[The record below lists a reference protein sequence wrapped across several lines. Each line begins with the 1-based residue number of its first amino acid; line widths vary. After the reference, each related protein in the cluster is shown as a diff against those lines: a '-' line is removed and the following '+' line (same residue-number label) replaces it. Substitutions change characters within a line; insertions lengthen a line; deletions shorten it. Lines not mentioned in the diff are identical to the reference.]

1 MGNKFL
7 RSFLIVISS
16 FAASVGLASCS
27 VTIPG
32 NTLTTSDSS
41 TGPHSHNYNK
51 QVIKDAYKASN
62 ADCEHCATYYYSC
75 SCGDIGIET
84 FEFGSPLGHD
94 WHYEYLQTSE
104 GEYYQS
110 GTCSRCDEKEKRT
123 IQSVNNLSFSVISE
137 EEKTCQVTGFKKFYY
152 DERDNNIFIPKMWND
167 YKVTSISEYA
177 FHGCRSLSSIVIPD
191 SVTSIGNHAFYDCTS
206 LRSIVIPNSIT
217 SIGEYAFWDCTSLIS
232 IVIPDS
238 VTSIGKYAFTLCTSL
253 SSIIVKE
260 GNTVYDSREDCNAII
275 ETSTNT
281 LIVGYATTIIPDN
294 VASIGEYAFYRCPYL
309 RSIVIPDSVTSIG
322 EFAFYGCTSLRSILI
337 PNSVTSI
344 GGGAFSDCTSLSS
357 VTIGNGVTSI
367 SELAFKGCLCL
378 SSIVISDSV
387 TSIGEGA
394 FVGCTSLRSIL
405 IPNSVTSIGGGA
417 FGDCTSLSSVTIGN
431 GVTTIGSSAFN
442 NCYSLNSIVI
452 PDSVTTI
459 DSSAFWNCNSLSDV
473 YYIGSEEQWNAIY
486 IGSDNDKLKSATIH
500 YNYMG

>member
-7 RSFLIVISS
+7 RLFLIVISS

-27 VTIPG
+27 VIIPG

-51 QVIKDAYKASN
+51 QVIKDAYKVSN
-62 ADCEHCATYYYSC
+62 ADCEHAATYYYSC

-110 GTCSRCDEKEKRT
+110 GTCSRCDAKEKRT
-123 IQSVNNLSFSVISE
+123 IQSVNNLNFEVINE

-167 YKVTSISEYA
+167 YKVTSIGEFA
-177 FHGCRSLSSIVIPD
+177 FYGCYSLRSIVIPD
-191 SVTSIGNHAFYDCTS
+191 SVTSIGINAFVGCTF
-206 LRSIVIPNSIT
+206 LK
-217 SIGEYAFWDCTSLIS
+217 S

-238 VTSIGKYAFTLCTSL
+238 VTSIGDYAFNSCSSL
-253 SSIIVKE
+253 RSIIVKE
-260 GNTVYDSREDCNAII
+260 GNTVYDSRKDCNAII

-281 LIVGYATTIIPDN
+281 LIAGCATTIIPDN
-294 VASIGEYAFYRCPYL
+294 VASICEYAFYRCTYL
-309 RSIVIPDSVTSIG
+309 SSILIPDSVTSIG

-417 FGDCTSLSSVTIGN
+417 FSDCTSLSSVTIGN

-486 IGSDNDKLKSATIH
+486 IGPDNDELKSATIH

>member
-7 RSFLIVISS
+7 RLFLIVISS

-27 VTIPG
+27 VIIPG

-51 QVIKDAYKASN
+51 QVIKDAYKVSN
-62 ADCEHCATYYYSC
+62 ADCEHAATYYYSC

-110 GTCSRCDEKEKRT
+110 GTCSRCDAKEKRT
-123 IQSVNNLSFSVISE
+123 IQSVNNLNFEVINE

-167 YKVTSISEYA
+167 YKVTSIGEFA
-177 FHGCRSLSSIVIPD
+177 FYGCYSLRSIVIPD
-191 SVTSIGNHAFYDCTS
+191 SVTSIGINAFVGCTF
-206 LRSIVIPNSIT
+206 LK
-217 SIGEYAFWDCTSLIS
+217 S

-238 VTSIGKYAFTLCTSL
+238 VTSIGDYAFNSCDSL

-281 LIVGYATTIIPDN
+281 LIAGCATTIIPDN
-294 VASIGEYAFYRCPYL
+294 VASICEYAFYRC
-309 RSIVIPDSVTSIG
+309 
-322 EFAFYGCTSLRSILI
+322 TSLSSILI

-344 GGGAFSDCTSLSS
+344 GGGAFSDCNSLSS

-367 SELAFKGCLCL
+367 GELAFKGCLCL

-417 FGDCTSLSSVTIGN
+417 F
-431 GVTTIGSSAFN
+431 N

-486 IGSDNDKLKSATIH
+486 IGPDNDELKSATIH

>member
-7 RSFLIVISS
+7 RLFLIVISS

-27 VTIPG
+27 VIIPG

-51 QVIKDAYKASN
+51 QVIKDAYKVSN
-62 ADCEHCATYYYSC
+62 ADCEHAATYYYSC

-110 GTCSRCDEKEKRT
+110 GTCSRCDAKEKRT

-177 FHGCRSLSSIVIPD
+177 FYGCYSLRSIVIPD
-191 SVTSIGNHAFYDCTS
+191 SVTSIGTNAFVGCTS
-206 LRSIVIPNSIT
+206 LRSIVIPDSVA
-217 SIGEYAFWDCTSLIS
+217 SIGDYAFNGCD
-232 IVIPDS
+232 
-238 VTSIGKYAFTLCTSL
+238 FL

-260 GNTVYDSREDCNAII
+260 GNTVYDSRKDCNAII

-281 LIVGYATTIIPDN
+281 LIAGCADTIIPD
-294 VASIGEYAFYRCPYL
+294 
-309 RSIVIPDSVTSIG
+309 
-322 EFAFYGCTSLRSILI
+322 
-337 PNSVTSI
+337 SVTSI

-367 SELAFKGCLCL
+367 GELAFKGCLCL

-486 IGSDNDKLKSATIH
+486 IGSDNDELKSATIH

>member
-7 RSFLIVISS
+7 RLFLIVISS

-27 VTIPG
+27 VIIPG

-51 QVIKDAYKASN
+51 QVIKDAYKVSN
-62 ADCEHCATYYYSC
+62 ADCEHAATYYYSC

-110 GTCSRCDEKEKRT
+110 GTCSRCDAKEKRT
-123 IQSVNNLSFSVISE
+123 IQSVNNLNFEVINE

-167 YKVTSISEYA
+167 YKVTLIGEFA
-177 FHGCRSLSSIVIPD
+177 FYGCYSLRSIVIPD
-191 SVTSIGNHAFYDCTS
+191 SVTSISNSAFRYCNS
-206 LRSIVIPNSIT
+206 LR
-217 SIGEYAFWDCTSLIS
+217 
-232 IVIPDS
+232 
-238 VTSIGKYAFTLCTSL
+238 
-253 SSIIVKE
+253 SIIVKE

-275 ETSTNT
+275 KTSTNT
-281 LIVGYATTIIPDN
+281 LIAGCATTIIPDN
-294 VASIGEYAFYRCPYL
+294 VASICEYAFYR
-309 RSIVIPDSVTSIG
+309 
-322 EFAFYGCTSLRSILI
+322 
-337 PNSVTSI
+337 
-344 GGGAFSDCTSLSS
+344 
-357 VTIGNGVTSI
+357 
-367 SELAFKGCLCL
+367 
-378 SSIVISDSV
+378 
-387 TSIGEGA
+387 
-394 FVGCTSLRSIL
+394 CTSLRSIL

-417 FGDCTSLSSVTIGN
+417 FGDCTSLRSVTIGN
-431 GVTTIGSSAFN
+431 GVTSIGGGAFN

-486 IGSDNDKLKSATIH
+486 IGPDNDELKSATIH

>member
-7 RSFLIVISS
+7 RLFLIVISS

-27 VTIPG
+27 VIIPG

-51 QVIKDAYKASN
+51 QVIKDAYKVSN
-62 ADCEHCATYYYSC
+62 ADCEHAATYYYSC

-110 GTCSRCDEKEKRT
+110 GTCSRCDAKEKRT
-123 IQSVNNLSFSVISE
+123 IQSVNNLNFEVINE

-167 YKVTSISEYA
+167 YKVTSIGEFA
-177 FHGCRSLSSIVIPD
+177 FYGCYSLRSIVIPD
-191 SVTSIGNHAFYDCTS
+191 SVTSIGD
-206 LRSIVIPNSIT
+206 
-217 SIGEYAFWDCTSLIS
+217 YAFNSCD
-232 IVIPDS
+232 
-238 VTSIGKYAFTLCTSL
+238 SL

-281 LIVGYATTIIPDN
+281 LIAGCATTIIPDN
-294 VASIGEYAFYRCPYL
+294 VASICEYAFYRC
-309 RSIVIPDSVTSIG
+309 
-322 EFAFYGCTSLRSILI
+322 TSLSSILI

-367 SELAFKGCLCL
+367 GELAFKGCLCL

-431 GVTTIGSSAFN
+431 GVTSIGGGAFN

-486 IGSDNDKLKSATIH
+486 IGPDNDELKSATIH

>member
-7 RSFLIVISS
+7 RLFLIVISS

-27 VTIPG
+27 VIIPG

-51 QVIKDAYKASN
+51 QVIKDAYKVSN
-62 ADCEHCATYYYSC
+62 ADCEHAATYYYSC

-110 GTCSRCDEKEKRT
+110 GTCSRCDAKEKRT
-123 IQSVNNLSFSVISE
+123 IQSVNNLNFEVINE

-167 YKVTSISEYA
+167 YKVTLIGEFA
-177 FHGCRSLSSIVIPD
+177 FYGCYSLRSIVIPD
-191 SVTSIGNHAFYDCTS
+191 SVTSIGD
-206 LRSIVIPNSIT
+206 
-217 SIGEYAFWDCTSLIS
+217 YAFNSCD
-232 IVIPDS
+232 
-238 VTSIGKYAFTLCTSL
+238 SL

-281 LIVGYATTIIPDN
+281 LIAGCATTIIPDN
-294 VASIGEYAFYRCPYL
+294 V
-309 RSIVIPDSVTSIG
+309 TSIG
-322 EFAFYGCTSLRSILI
+322 DYAFYGCTSLRSILI

-367 SELAFKGCLCL
+367 GELAFKGCLCL
-378 SSIVISDSV
+378 CSIVISDSV

-431 GVTTIGSSAFN
+431 GVTSIGGGAFN

-486 IGSDNDKLKSATIH
+486 IGPDNDELKSATIH